1 MAVDLPFR
9 GDAELLK
16 LEQLEVALVGL
27 AFFYKFYEVKE
38 PLPHEL
44 RVLMKELVC
53 QDLGRISNASVATG
67 PEPVVAAEGG
77 DSTGSAQASSGNNHD
92 VLLAN

>member
-1 MAVDLPFR
+1 VAVDLPFR

-27 AFFYKFYEVKE
+27 AFLYKFYEVKV
-38 PLPHEL
+38 PLPNEL

-53 QDLGRISNASVATG
+53 
-67 PEPVVAAEGG
+67 
-77 DSTGSAQASSGNNHD
+77 
-92 VLLAN
+92 